1 MCQQLPKQESV
12 ADWMMSYVQG
22 IILVNQIATL
32 QGRQG
37 SVAAGKMQH
46 QMKGSMEQLTSKQL
60 SS

>member
-1 MCQQLPKQESV
+1 
-12 ADWMMSYVQG
+12 MMSYVQG
-22 IILVNQIATL
+22 KILVNQIATL
-32 QGRQG
+32 QGRQR